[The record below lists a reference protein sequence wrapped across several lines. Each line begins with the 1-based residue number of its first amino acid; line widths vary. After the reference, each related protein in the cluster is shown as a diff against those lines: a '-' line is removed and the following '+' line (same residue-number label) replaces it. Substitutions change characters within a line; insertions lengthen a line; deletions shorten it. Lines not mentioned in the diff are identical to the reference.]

1 MKNTEFRKRLKDIMT
16 YRKIT
21 TQELAEKSGV
31 KKATINNYLMNDP
44 REPGIY
50 KTMRI
55 AETLDVSMEY
65 LVTGREKTRANIIS
79 DDVEILEH
87 DFSLLTRA
95 QKDAVMQMTR
105 LLAESSGKKHGKGD

>member
-1 MKNTEFRKRLKDIMT
+1 MKNTEFRKRLKGIMT
-16 YRKIT
+16 YREIT
-21 TQELAEKSGV
+21 AQELAEKSGV
-31 KKATINNYLMNDP
+31 KQGTINNYLMNDP

-55 AETLDVSMEY
+55 AEALDVSMEY
-65 LVTGREKTRANIIS
+65 LVTGREKTGASIIS
-79 DDVEILEH
+79 NDVEGLVH